1 MCVCVCVCV
10 CVCATV
16 SCVTCSADVFLQETP
31 SLTTVDTSSPPLT
44 KTRTSGLGTVHE
56 VTSVPSGTQTVTS
69 PTPTGFTAGGP
80 TTPSIVWEWSG
91 ETGREPTIH

>member
-1 MCVCVCVCV
+1 MCVCV

-31 SLTTVDTSSPPLT
+31 SVSTMETSSPPST
-44 KTRTSGLGTVHE
+44 ETRTLFLPTVPDC
-56 VTSVPSGTQTVTS
+56 TLVPSGTETVTT

-80 TTPSIVWEWSG
+80 MAPSMLWEWSG
-91 ETGREPTIH
+91 EAGRDTTIH